1 MNITQFIEQI
11 AQYVKKYAPKY
22 GICVYSPI
30 IAQAILESYF
40 GTNYKATFGH
50 NYHGLKYRPNRVPVS
65 IGKFTDTSEEDRGD
79 YNEKIVDEWFKF
91 ANMEDGVHGYF
102 QFINNANYS
111 NLKGVTDP
119 QKYVENIKADNFATD
134 DDYVYKIMNIIEEYN
149 LTKYDEMEEKNML
162 KIAIDAGHGLY
173 TAGKRCSS
181 KIDPKSTREWV
192 LNSRIADK
200 LCNLLK
206 SYDCEVLRVDDT
218 TGKTDIA
225 LVNRCK
231 NANDWGA
238 DVYISVHHNAGING
252 GSGGGT
258 IVCYYSSKAERKAQT
273 QNLYNAVVKE
283 TGLIGNRSTKVSK
296 NAFFVLKNTNM
307 PAFLIENG
315 FMDSTTDVP
324 IILTET
330 HADKT
335 AKGLLNFLISDFKL
349 KANGKAETPAA
360 PEAPKPAEKPT
371 TATNVPYSVKITASS
386 LNIRAGAG
394 TNNKIVGCFT
404 DNENLIKG
412 NPKFYYP
419 KGVYTIVEVKDGWGK
434 LKSGIGW
441 ISLNYTKRV

>member
-1 MNITQFIEQI
+1 MNVTQFIEQI
-11 AQYVKKYAPKY
+11 AQYVKKYAPLY

-30 IAQAILESYF
+30 IAQAILESAS
-40 GTNYKATFGH
+40 GTSELAKSANNFF
-50 NYHGLKYRPNRVPVS
+50 GLKYRENRCPSSNGFYIKEGSEQNADGSYVS
-65 IGKFTDTSEEDRGD
+65 S
-79 YNEKIVDEWFKF
+79 VMEWFKF
-91 ANMEDGVHGYF
+91 PNMEEGVQGYF
-102 QFINNANYS
+102 DFINNSRYE

-119 QKYVENIKADNFATD
+119 ETYLKNIKADGYATSLN
-134 DDYVYKIMNIIEEYN
+134 YVENLMNVIKNYN
-149 LTKYDEMEEKNML
+149 LTKYDETEGKSML

-173 TAGKRCSS
+173 TAGKRCSIA
-181 KIDPKSTREWV
+181 IDPKSTREWV

-231 NANDWGA
+231 KANDWGA
-238 DVYISVHHNAGING
+238 DVYISIHHNAGING

-258 IVCYYSSKAERKAQT
+258 IVCYYSSKAERKTQT

-324 IILTET
+324 IILKET

-349 KANGKAETPAA
+349 KANGKAAA
-360 PEAPKPAEKPT
+360 PEAPKPAEKPA
-371 TATNVPYSVKITASS
+371 TATNVPYSVKINASS
-386 LNIRAGAG
+386 LNIRAGVG
-394 TNNKIVGCFT
+394 TNTKIVGCFT
-404 DNENLIKG
+404 DNQNLIKG

-419 KGVYTIVEVKDGWGK
+419 KGVYTIVEEKDGWGK

-441 ISLNYTKRV
+441 ISLNYTIKA

>member
-1 MNITQFIEQI
+1 
-11 AQYVKKYAPKY
+11 
-22 GICVYSPI
+22 
-30 IAQAILESYF
+30 
-40 GTNYKATFGH
+40 
-50 NYHGLKYRPNRVPVS
+50 
-65 IGKFTDTSEEDRGD
+65 
-79 YNEKIVDEWFKF
+79 
-91 ANMEDGVHGYF
+91 
-102 QFINNANYS
+102 
-111 NLKGVTDP
+111 
-119 QKYVENIKADNFATD
+119 
-134 DDYVYKIMNIIEEYN
+134 
-149 LTKYDEMEEKNML
+149 ML

-200 LCNLLK
+200 LGNLLK

-225 LVNRCK
+225 LANRCK
-231 NANDWGA
+231 KANDWGA
-238 DVYISVHHNAGING
+238 DVFISIHHNAGIND

-258 IVCYYSSKAERKAQT
+258 IVCYYSSKAERKTQT

-349 KANGKAETPAA
+349 KANGKAEAPAA
-360 PEAPKPAEKPT
+360 PEAPKPAEKPA
-371 TATNVPYSVKITASS
+371 TATNVPYAVKITASS
-386 LNIRAGAG
+386 LNIRAGVG
-394 TNNKIVGCFT
+394 TNTKIVGCFT
-404 DNENLIKG
+404 DNQNLIKG

-419 KGVYTIVEVKDGWGK
+419 KGTYTIVEEKDGWGK